1 MIEIDD
7 AGWGCLIGGV
17 VIGCYRSETGAFA
30 AGQIAPAYFQNDDP
44 EQPGLYRRKAYLA
57 QAAAVVAVCLR
68 ELSATPAE
76 PVRICR
82 GCVLDGVR
90 AWLTSAGYRWQ
101 TAKITG
107 PLQELVERELQ
118 ARLAELGFQ
127 VSYEQLTDRRQAGL
141 FWYRQ
146 VEWLKGGHAAARQP
160 VPERGAVCK
169 TGWDSFTRWAYQPYS
184 VARRAG
190 TGALGAG
197 RTTC

>member
-57 QAAAVVAVCLR
+57 QAAAVVAVCLQ

-90 AWLTSAGYRWQ
+90 AWLTSEGYRWQ

-141 FWYRQ
+141 FWYHQ

-190 TGALGAG
+190 
-197 RTTC
+197 RTSC